1 MMNQSNFM
9 KLLSRQAKAG
19 LLLTGFA
26 VLGASPWPVSAA
38 PSRVVSVAPG
48 LQSKPV
54 TVTGVVTDASGEPL
68 IGASVIEKGTKKG
81 VATDIDGNFSLSAP
95 ADGELEISYV
105 GYKTAT
111 VNIGGRTNIDIVLQ
125 DDSAVLDEVVV
136 VGYGT
141 QKKES
146 LTGAVSVVDSK
157 MLSDKGALSNHAQAL
172 QGQVPGVFI
181 TRNSSAPGAESWN
194 MKLRGSFSKNN
205 QAALVIIDGVES
217 EDFGNLNP
225 NDIKSINFLK
235 DASAAIYGSKA
246 AGGVIIVQTKS
257 AEAGKVKVE
266 YGGSVTAKFVGLSP
280 KPMSLMEWSDMLITG
295 LGNDGL
301 GAENYKVQY
310 ALLAKANHGYYI
322 DNLKNPSPISNFSG
336 VKDFCFFDTDW
347 QDIMWGTAA
356 STSHE
361 LSVSGGSD
369 KNTYRVSGRY
379 MYDGSNLRWGNNSNQ
394 KATLRFNDKLKFT
407 DRFSLD
413 SNIAYYMNYNVSPTQ
428 IAYALNPNGNANP
441 QPGLP
446 ASTIDG
452 KPYAWGNWDT
462 PNWVCELGGDNKLR
476 SWGIN
481 IGETFRYNFNE
492 HFDAVATLGY
502 NHSSAVRDI
511 KKYQVTYYNYAGDTI
526 ETLAGGTADDT
537 YYSKTTGIT
546 NLYSVNAYANWHQDF
561 GQHSA
566 AAMAG
571 VQYSYKD
578 YDYYA
583 VLAKNILPSLGV
595 PNGTGTVTLK
605 NTDNEGPQN
614 WQEAQLSY
622 FSRLNY
628 NYAGRYLL
636 EGNFRYDGSS
646 KFQPANRWAFFWGIS
661 GGWRLSEEAFM
672 RNVTAISD
680 MKIRASYGTVGNQ
693 GGIDRYDGVQL
704 YNFTQNGGAL
714 IGDNRLSIVD
724 TNGKLIS
731 LDRKWETI
739 KNYNVA
745 LDFGLLNNQL
755 RGTVEAFWKNCD
767 NMLIAISYPSVLGD
781 AAPTANLGKFKA
793 HGYEGQLTWS
803 SNIGQVNYHVG
814 GTVTYATN
822 ELVDNGGDAVIR
834 AGVVSN
840 REGYPLNSVFGFRY
854 CGKIQNQDQLDKYKD
869 RYADNNSISMPHNL
883 RLGDNMY
890 EDVNHDGRLDESDLV
905 YLGSDDPK
913 ISYSFNAGLSWKGFD
928 ISVVFQGV
936 GDRTVWRAD
945 SKAPQYLTDNWLVP
959 LRSWYTNTSNASV
972 GNVWSIETP
981 NNRYPTYT
989 NDQKIN
995 NYNYYCSSWS
1005 VENGSYLRLKN
1016 VTVGYTF
1023 PSSLMARTHFLSGAR
1038 IYCTGTDLWES
1049 TKMNDG
1055 FDPEATRTVTSFQR
1069 YPFTRNLTFGV
1080 NLTF

>member
-1 MMNQSNFM
+1 MNNHLNFV
-9 KLLSRQAKAG
+9 KQLSRHARSGVLVAG
-19 LLLTGFA
+19 VTVMA
-26 VLGASPWPVSAA
+26 TCPWTVAASTATATQVSQET
-38 PSRVVSVAPG
+38 VSG
-48 LQSKPV
+48 LI
-54 TVTGVVTDASGEPL
+54 TVTGVVTDATGEPL
-68 IGASVIEKGTKKG
+68 IGASVFVKGKGTG
-81 VATDIDGNFSLSAP
+81 IATDFDGRFSLSAP
-95 ADGELEISYV
+95 ADGSLEINYV
-105 GYKTAT
+105 GFKPAT
-111 VNIGGRTNIDIVLQ
+111 VPVDGRTVIDITLEE
-125 DDSAVLDEVVV
+125 DSALLDEVVV

-157 MLSDKGALSNHAQAL
+157 MLSDKGSLSNPAQAL
-172 QGQVPGVFI
+172 QGQVPGVFV
-181 TRNSSAPGAESWN
+181 TRSSSAPGAESWT

-266 YGGSVTAKFVGLSP
+266 YGSSVTAKFVGLSP
-280 KPMSLMEWSDMLITG
+280 KPMSLPEWSDMLITG

-310 ALLAKANHGYYI
+310 AMLAKANYGYYI
-322 DNLKNPSPISNFSG
+322 DNLRNPSPISNFSG

-361 LSVSGGSD
+361 LSVSGGSE

-379 MYDGSNLRWGNNSNQ
+379 MYDGSNLKWGNNSNQ
-394 KATLRFNDKLKFT
+394 KATIRFNDNLKFSSHL
-407 DRFSLD
+407 SLE
-413 SNIAYYMNYNVSPTQ
+413 SNIAYYLNNNVSPSQ

-446 ASTIDG
+446 ASTVDG

-462 PNWVCELGGDNKLR
+462 PNWVCELGGDNKLK

-481 IGETFRYNFNE
+481 IGETFRYRFND

-526 ETLAGGTADDT
+526 ESLAGGTADDT
-537 YYSKTTGIT
+537 YYTKTTGVT
-546 NLYSVNAYANWHQDF
+546 NLYSFNTYANWHQDF
-561 GQHSA
+561 GRHNV

-583 VLAKNILPSLGV
+583 LTVKNILPSLNV

-605 NTDNEGPQN
+605 NADNENPQS

-646 KFQPANRWAFFWGIS
+646 KFQPENRWAFFWGIS
-661 GGWRLSEEAFM
+661 GGWRLSEEPFLK
-672 RNVTAISD
+672 NVRAISD
-680 MKIRASYGTVGNQ
+680 LKIRASYGTVGNQ
-693 GGIDRYDGVQL
+693 GGIDRYDGMQL
-704 YNFTQNGGAL
+704 YNFTQNGGAF
-714 IGDNRLSIVD
+714 IGDNRLPIVD

-731 LDRKWETI
+731 LDRQWETI
-739 KNYNVA
+739 RNYNLA
-745 LDFGLLNNQL
+745 IDFGFLNNRL

-767 NMLIAISYPSVLGD
+767 NMLISISYPSVLGD
-781 AAPTANLGKFKA
+781 SAPTANLGRFKA
-793 HGYEGQLTWS
+793 NGYEGQLTWN
-803 SNIGQVNYHVG
+803 SNIGRVEYHIG
-814 GTVTYATN
+814 GTITYATN
-822 ELVDNGGDAVIR
+822 TLVDNGGDAAIR

-840 REGYPLNSVFGFRY
+840 RQGYPLNSVFGFRY

-869 RYADNNSISMPHNL
+869 RYADNNSISMPQNL

-890 EDVNHDGRLDESDLV
+890 EDVNRDGRLDEDDLV

-913 ISYSFNAGLSWKGFD
+913 ISYSFNAGLSWNGFD

-936 GDRTVWRAD
+936 GDRTVWRA
-945 SKAPQYLTDNWLVP
+945 STSVPQYLTDNWLVP
-959 LRSWYTNTSNASV
+959 LRAWYTNTSNASV

-981 NNRYPTYT
+981 DNRYPTYT

-1016 VTVGYTF
+1016 VTIGYTF
-1023 PSSLMARTHFLSGAR
+1023 PATLMARTHILTGAR

-1049 TKMNDG
+1049 TRMNDG
-1055 FDPEATRTVTSFQR
+1055 FDPEATRTVSSFQR
-1069 YPFTRNLTFGV
+1069 YPFTRNLTFGL